1 MFLRHLAVPGRRL
14 TAVVLAGLLA
24 VSWPGAAEGRDLD
37 DIQRELR
44 GVEEDRAAVEERID
58 EATRAYEDTVQT
70 IARLE
75 TEGEE
80 LEREIARLRAG
91 LAELDEAVTGR
102 LRVVFKHGSAVDPLV
117 VFLASDDPGAALQR
131 AEAVQRAVAADQV
144 QTEDLSAQRQR
155 LGAAEARLT
164 DQQAELSEV
173 RAEQERITASL
184 EGDYAELQARV
195 GELEDEHE
203 AEEARIER
211 ERQERLAEERRA
223 RQARQRAA
231 ASGGS
236 GGTSAATSSRAAT
249 SSGGMACPLDRPR
262 SFIDSWGY
270 ARSGGRS
277 HRGTDIMGPLGTPV
291 RAITDG
297 VWDIQ
302 RRGRSAGRWAILRGS
317 NGDHYWYLHLNSH
330 TVSDG
335 ARVSAGQQVATNGS
349 TGNASAGAEHIHFEL
364 HPGGGRAINPYPLV
378 RSVCG

>member
-1 MFLRHLAVPGRRL
+1 VPLRHLAVLGRL
-14 TAVVLAGLLA
+14 VTAAVLVGLLA
-24 VSWPGAAEGRDLD
+24 ASPTGAAEGRDLD
-37 DIQRELR
+37 DIERDLR
-44 GVEEDRAAVEERID
+44 GAEEDRTTVQSRID

-75 TEGEE
+75 AEGVD
-80 LEREIARLRAG
+80 LEREIAGLRAG
-91 LAELDEAVTGR
+91 LAELDEVMTER

-117 VFLASDDPGAALQR
+117 VFLASDDPSAALQR
-131 AEAVQRAVAADQV
+131 AEAIQRAVAADQV
-144 QTEDLSAQRQR
+144 QTEDLSARR
-155 LGAAEARLT
+155 ERVDAAEERL
-164 DQQAELSEV
+164 AEQRVELAEV

-184 EGDYAELQARV
+184 EADYAELQTRV

-203 AEEARIER
+203 AEEARLER
-211 ERQERLAEERRA
+211 VRQERLAEERRA

-231 ASGGS
+231 ASTGS
-236 GGTSAATSSRAAT
+236 GGTSAATSSPAAT

-291 RAITDG
+291 RAITGG

-302 RRGRSAGRWAILRGS
+302 RRGGSAGNWAILRGS

-335 ARVSAGQQVATNGS
+335 ARVSAGQQVGTNGS

>member
-1 MFLRHLAVPGRRL
+1 VFLRHLAVPGRRL

>member
-1 MFLRHLAVPGRRL
+1 VFLRHLAVPGRYL
-14 TAVVLAGLLA
+14 TAVVLAGLLT
-24 VSWPGAAEGRDLD
+24 VSSTGAAEGRDLG
-37 DIQRELR
+37 DIERELR
-44 GVEEDRAAVEERID
+44 GVREDRATVQERID

-80 LEREIARLRAG
+80 LEHEIAGLRAG
-91 LAELDEAVTGR
+91 LAELDEVMTER

-117 VFLASDDPGAALQR
+117 VFLASDDPSAALQR
-131 AEAVQRAVAADQV
+131 AEAVQRAIAADQV
-144 QTEDLSAQRQR
+144 QTEDLSARR
-155 LGAAEARLT
+155 ERVDAAEVRLT
-164 DQQAELSEV
+164 EQRAELADV
-173 RAEQERITASL
+173 RAERERIAASL
-184 EGDYAELQARV
+184 EADYAELQARV

-211 ERQERLAEERRA
+211 ERQRQLAEERRA

-231 ASGGS
+231 TSTGSSG
-236 GGTSAATSSRAAT
+236 TAAAT

-302 RRGRSAGRWAILRGS
+302 RRGRSAGLWAILRGS
-317 NGDHYWYLHLNSH
+317 NGHHYWYLHLNSH

-335 ARVSAGQQVATNGS
+335 ARVRAGQQVGTNGS
-349 TGNASAGAEHIHFEL
+349 TGNASAGGEHIHFEL
-364 HPGGGRAINPYPLV
+364 HPGGGRAINPYPLL